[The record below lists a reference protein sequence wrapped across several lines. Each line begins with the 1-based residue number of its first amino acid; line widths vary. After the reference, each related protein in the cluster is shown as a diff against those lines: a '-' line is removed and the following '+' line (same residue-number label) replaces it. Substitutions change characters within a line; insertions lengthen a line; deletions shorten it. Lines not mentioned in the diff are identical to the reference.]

1 MTFLSNDLLGRQL
14 FEQNKVLASSDTAFY
29 DESGINI
36 DEAVFEGLGDL
47 NIDDDEEEEEEAE
60 PVES

>member
-1 MTFLSNDLLGRQL
+1 M
-14 FEQNKVLASSDTAFY
+14 LASSDTAFY

-47 NIDDDEEEEEEAE
+47 NIDDEDEVEEAE
-60 PVES
+60 SVKS